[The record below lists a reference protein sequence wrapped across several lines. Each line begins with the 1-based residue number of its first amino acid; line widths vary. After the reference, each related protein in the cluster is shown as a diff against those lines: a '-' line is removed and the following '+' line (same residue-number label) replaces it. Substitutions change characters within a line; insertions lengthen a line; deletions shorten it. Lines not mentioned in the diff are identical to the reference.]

1 MENVIYERDYSQ
13 EVEKI
18 REKTYTKS
26 SSDAWD
32 YIMENEIMKKIG
44 ERFRELPHIIIPQ
57 NKEIFEECEKK
68 LDRFAFLHAGKIR
81 SVVSYESFEAHIY
94 VELPFF
100 EFHGEDLEL
109 IRYITQK
116 MDMIHFYTTEEG
128 WIRLSVSLEY
138 FFDAGDKDAII
149 AEEVSKHPELVDLM
163 GSREDEEKEIVMNDP
178 QLRTIIEQLA
188 EGTGLT
194 PEEYYDQFDAMLKN
208 NPKLFEDI
216 LSMGLDNQREK
227 YKNGKDAE

>member
-13 EVEKI
+13 EVNEI

-26 SSDAWD
+26 SADAWD

-109 IRYITQK
+109 IRYITQN

-138 FFDAGDKDAII
+138 FYDAGDKDAII
-149 AEEVSKHPELVDLM
+149 AEEVANYPELVDLM
-163 GSREDEEKEIVMNDP
+163 GSREDEEKETVMNDP
-178 QLRTIIEQLA
+178 QLRAIIEQLA
-188 EGTGLT
+188 AGTGLT
-194 PEEYYDQFDAMLKN
+194 PEEYYDQLDAIIKDDPTIFEMLVSKA
-208 NPKLFEDI
+208 
-216 LSMGLDNQREK
+216 LDEQRRRFMDEEK
-227 YKNGKDAE
+227 

>member
-13 EVEKI
+13 EVNEI

-26 SSDAWD
+26 SADAWD

-44 ERFRELPHIIIPQ
+44 ERFRELPHIIIPK

-109 IRYITQK
+109 IRYITQQ

-138 FFDAGDKDAII
+138 FYDAGDKDAII
-149 AEEVSKHPELVDLM
+149 AEEVAKHPELVDLM

-178 QLRTIIEQLA
+178 QLRAIIEQLA

-194 PEEYYDQFDAMLKN
+194 PEEYYDQFDAMLKS
-208 NPKLFEDI
+208 NPQMFEEI

-227 YKNGKDAE
+227 YKNGTDAE

>member
-1 MENVIYERDYSQ
+1 MENVIYEKDYSQ

-26 SSDAWD
+26 SADAWD
-32 YIMENEIMKKIG
+32 YIMDNGIMRKIG
-44 ERFRELPHIIIPQ
+44 ERFRDLPHIIIPQ

-109 IRYITQK
+109 IRYITQQ

-138 FFDAGDKDAII
+138 FYDAGDKDAII
-149 AEEVSKHPELVDLM
+149 AEEVANHPKLVDLL
-163 GSREDEEKEIVMNDP
+163 GSRDDEEKETVMNDP
-178 QLRTIIEQLA
+178 QLRAIIEQLA
-188 EGTGLT
+188 EGTGLA
-194 PEEYYDQFDAMLKN
+194 PEEYYDQFDAMLKS
-208 NPKLFEDI
+208 NPQMFEEI

>member
-1 MENVIYERDYSQ
+1 MDNVIYERDYTQ
-13 EVEKI
+13 EVREI
-18 REKTYTKS
+18 RDKTYTQS
-26 SSDAWD
+26 SANAWD
-32 YIMENEIMKKIG
+32 YIVENEIMKKIG

-116 MDMIHFYTTEEG
+116 MDMVHFYTTEEG
-128 WIRLSVSLEY
+128 WIRLSVSIEY
-138 FFDAGDKDAII
+138 FYDAGDKDAII
-149 AEEVSKHPELVDLM
+149 AEEVSSHPELMDMM
-163 GSREDEEKEIVMNDP
+163 GSRENEEKEIVMNDP
-178 QLRTIIEQLA
+178 KLRAIIEQLA
-188 EGTGLT
+188 EGSGLS
-194 PEEYYDQFDAMLKN
+194 PEEYYDRFDAMLKER
-208 NPKLFEDI
+208 PEIFEEI
-216 LSMGLDNQREK
+216 LSMGLDSERKKQ
-227 YKNGKDAE
+227 KNDESD

>member
-1 MENVIYERDYSQ
+1 MENIIYERDYTQ
-13 EVEKI
+13 EVKEV
-18 REKTYTKS
+18 RDKTYTKS
-26 SSDAWD
+26 SANAWD
-32 YIMENEIMKKIG
+32 YIVENGIMKRIG

-57 NKEIFEECEKK
+57 NKDTFEECEKK

-109 IRYITQK
+109 IRYITQN

-138 FFDAGDKDAII
+138 FYDAGDKDAII
-149 AEEVSKHPELVDLM
+149 AEEVANHPELVDLM
-163 GSREDEEKEIVMNDP
+163 GSREDEEKETVMNDP

-194 PEEYYDQFDAMLKN
+194 PEEYYDQLDAIIKEDPTIFEML
-208 NPKLFEDI
+208 
-216 LSMGLDNQREK
+216 LSKALDEQRRRFMDEEK
-227 YKNGKDAE
+227 

>member
-1 MENVIYERDYSQ
+1 MENVIYEKDYSQ

-26 SSDAWD
+26 SADAWD
-32 YIMENEIMKKIG
+32 YIMDNGIMRKIG
-44 ERFRELPHIIIPQ
+44 ERFRDLPHIIIPQ

-100 EFHGEDLEL
+100 EFHGQDLEL
-109 IRYITQK
+109 IRYITQQ

-138 FFDAGDKDAII
+138 FYDAGDKDAII
-149 AEEVSKHPELVDLM
+149 AEEVAKHPELVDLM

-178 QLRTIIEQLA
+178 QLRAIIEQLA

-194 PEEYYDQFDAMLKN
+194 PEEYYDQFDAMLKS
-208 NPKLFEDI
+208 NPQMFEEI

>member
-1 MENVIYERDYSQ
+1 MENIIYDRDYTQ
-13 EVEKI
+13 EVKEV
-18 REKTYTKS
+18 RDKTYTKS
-26 SSDAWD
+26 SANAWD
-32 YIMENEIMKKIG
+32 YIVENGIMKKIG

-57 NKEIFEECEKK
+57 NKDTFEECEKK

-109 IRYITQK
+109 IRYITQQ

-138 FFDAGDKDAII
+138 FYDAGDKDAII
-149 AEEVSKHPELVDLM
+149 AEEVAIHPKLVDLL
-163 GSREDEEKEIVMNDP
+163 GSREDEEKETVMNDP
-178 QLRTIIEQLA
+178 QLRAIIEQLA
-188 EGTGLT
+188 ASTGLT
-194 PEEYYDQFDAMLKN
+194 PEEYYDQLDAIIKEDPTIFEML
-208 NPKLFEDI
+208 
-216 LSMGLDNQREK
+216 LSKALEEQRRRFMDEEK
-227 YKNGKDAE
+227 

>member
-13 EVEKI
+13 EIEKI

-26 SSDAWD
+26 SADAWD
-32 YIMENEIMKKIG
+32 YIMENGIMKKIG
-44 ERFRELPHIIIPQ
+44 ERFRDLPHIIIPQ
-57 NKEIFEECEKK
+57 NKKIFEECEKK

-109 IRYITQK
+109 IRYITQQ
-116 MDMIHFYTTEEG
+116 MDMIHFYTTKEG

-138 FFDAGDKDAII
+138 FYDAGDKDAII
-149 AEEVSKHPELVDLM
+149 AEEVAKHPELVDLL
-163 GSREDEEKEIVMNDP
+163 GSREDEEKETVMNDP
-178 QLRTIIEQLA
+178 QLRVIIEQLA
-188 EGTGLT
+188 AGTGLT
-194 PEEYYDQFDAMLKN
+194 PEEYYDQFKAMVREH
-208 NPKLFEDI
+208 PEIFEELF
-216 LSMGLDNQREK
+216 
-227 YKNGKDAE
+227 

>member
-1 MENVIYERDYSQ
+1 MENIIYERDYTQ
-13 EVEKI
+13 EVMEI
-18 REKTYTKS
+18 RDKTYTKS
-26 SSDAWD
+26 SADAWD
-32 YIMENEIMKKIG
+32 YIVENGIMKKIG

-109 IRYITQK
+109 IRYITTN
-116 MDMIHFYTTEEG
+116 MDMVHFYTTEEG

-138 FFDAGDKDAII
+138 FYDVGDKDAII
-149 AEEVSKHPELVDLM
+149 TEEVLKHPELVDMM

-178 QLRTIIEQLA
+178 KLRAVIEKLA
-188 EGTGLT
+188 EGTGLS
-194 PEEYYDQFDAMLKN
+194 PDEYYDQFDAMIKEHSEI
-208 NPKLFEDI
+208 FEKI
-216 LSMGLDNQREK
+216 LSVGLDNQRRKHLEE
-227 YKNGKDAE
+227 DSEE

>member
-1 MENVIYERDYSQ
+1 MENVIYEKDYSQ

-26 SSDAWD
+26 SADAWD
-32 YIMENEIMKKIG
+32 YIMDNGIMRKIG
-44 ERFRELPHIIIPQ
+44 ERFRDLPHIIIPQ

-109 IRYITQK
+109 IRYITQQ

-138 FFDAGDKDAII
+138 FYDAGDKDAII
-149 AEEVSKHPELVDLM
+149 AEEVAKHPELVDLM

-178 QLRTIIEQLA
+178 QLRAIIEQLA

-194 PEEYYDQFDAMLKN
+194 PEEYYDQFDAMLKS
-208 NPKLFEDI
+208 NPQMFEEI

>member
-1 MENVIYERDYSQ
+1 MENIIYERDYTQ
-13 EVEKI
+13 EVKEV
-18 REKTYTKS
+18 RDKTYTKS
-26 SSDAWD
+26 SANAWD
-32 YIMENEIMKKIG
+32 YIVENGIMKRIG

-57 NKEIFEECEKK
+57 NKDTFEECEKK

-109 IRYITQK
+109 IRYITQN

-138 FFDAGDKDAII
+138 FYDAGDKDAII
-149 AEEVSKHPELVDLM
+149 AEEVANHPELVDLM
-163 GSREDEEKEIVMNDP
+163 GSREDEEKETVMNDP

-188 EGTGLT
+188 VGTGLA
-194 PEEYYDQFDAMLKN
+194 PEEYYDQLDAIIKEDPTIFEML
-208 NPKLFEDI
+208 
-216 LSMGLDNQREK
+216 LSKALDEQRRRFMDEEK
-227 YKNGKDAE
+227 

>member
-13 EVEKI
+13 EVNEI

-26 SSDAWD
+26 SADAWD
-32 YIMENEIMKKIG
+32 YIMENGIMKKIG
-44 ERFRELPHIIIPQ
+44 ERFRDLPHIIIPQ
-57 NKEIFEECEKK
+57 NKKIFEECEKK

-109 IRYITQK
+109 IRYITQQ
-116 MDMIHFYTTEEG
+116 MDMIHFYTTKEG

-138 FFDAGDKDAII
+138 FYDAGDKDAII
-149 AEEVSKHPELVDLM
+149 AEEVAKHPELVDLL
-163 GSREDEEKEIVMNDP
+163 GSREDEEKETVMNDP
-178 QLRTIIEQLA
+178 QLRVIIEQLA
-188 EGTGLT
+188 AGTGLT
-194 PEEYYDQFDAMLKN
+194 PEEYYDQFNAIVREH
-208 NPKLFEDI
+208 PEIFEKLF
-216 LSMGLDNQREK
+216 
-227 YKNGKDAE
+227 

>member
-13 EVEKI
+13 EVNEI

-26 SSDAWD
+26 SADAWD

-109 IRYITQK
+109 IRYITQQ

-138 FFDAGDKDAII
+138 FYDAGDKDAII
-149 AEEVSKHPELVDLM
+149 AEEVAKHPELVDLM

-178 QLRTIIEQLA
+178 QLRAIIEQLA

-194 PEEYYDQFDAMLKN
+194 PEEYYDQFDAMLKS
-208 NPKLFEDI
+208 NPQMFEEI

>member
-1 MENVIYERDYSQ
+1 MENVIYEKDYSQ

-26 SSDAWD
+26 SADAWD

-109 IRYITQK
+109 IRYITQQ

-138 FFDAGDKDAII
+138 FYDAGDKDAII
-149 AEEVSKHPELVDLM
+149 AEEVAKHPELVDLM

-178 QLRTIIEQLA
+178 QLRAIIEQLA

-216 LSMGLDNQREK
+216 LSMGLDNKRKK
-227 YKNGKDAE
+227 YLKDNSEA

>member
-1 MENVIYERDYSQ
+1 MENIIYERDYTQ
-13 EVEKI
+13 EVKEI
-18 REKTYTKS
+18 RDKTYTKS
-26 SSDAWD
+26 SADAWD
-32 YIMENEIMKKIG
+32 YIVENGIMKRIG

-109 IRYITQK
+109 IRYVTQN
-116 MDMIHFYTTEEG
+116 MDMVHFYTTEAG

-138 FFDAGDKDAII
+138 FYDVGDKDAII
-149 AEEVSKHPELVDLM
+149 TEEVSNHPELMDMM

-178 QLRTIIEQLA
+178 KLRTIIEQLA
-188 EGTGLT
+188 EGSGLS
-194 PEEYYDQFDAMLKN
+194 PEEYYDRFDAMLKEC
-208 NPKLFEDI
+208 PELFEEI
-216 LSMGLDNQREK
+216 LSMGLDSERKKQ
-227 YKNGKDAE
+227 KNDESD

>member
-13 EVEKI
+13 EVEKN

-26 SSDAWD
+26 SADAWD
-32 YIMENEIMKKIG
+32 YIMDNGIMRKIG
-44 ERFRELPHIIIPQ
+44 ERFRDLPHIIIPQ

-109 IRYITQK
+109 IRYITQQ

-138 FFDAGDKDAII
+138 FYDAGDKDAII
-149 AEEVSKHPELVDLM
+149 AEEVAKHPELVDLM
-163 GSREDEEKEIVMNDP
+163 GRREEEEKEIVMNDP
-178 QLRTIIEQLA
+178 QLRAIIEQLA

-216 LSMGLDNQREK
+216 LSMGLDNQRDK

>member
-13 EVEKI
+13 EVEKN

-26 SSDAWD
+26 SADAWD
-32 YIMENEIMKKIG
+32 YIMENGIMKKIG
-44 ERFRELPHIIIPQ
+44 ERFRDLPHIIIPQ

-149 AEEVSKHPELVDLM
+149 AEEVAKHPELVDLM

>member
-13 EVEKI
+13 EIEKI

-26 SSDAWD
+26 SADAWD
-32 YIMENEIMKKIG
+32 YIMENGIMKKIG
-44 ERFRELPHIIIPQ
+44 ERFRDLPHIIIPQ
-57 NKEIFEECEKK
+57 NKKIFEECEKK

-109 IRYITQK
+109 IRYITQQ
-116 MDMIHFYTTEEG
+116 MDMIHFYTTKEG

-138 FFDAGDKDAII
+138 FYDAGDKDAII
-149 AEEVSKHPELVDLM
+149 AEEVAKHPELVDLL
-163 GSREDEEKEIVMNDP
+163 GSREDEEKETVMNDP
-178 QLRTIIEQLA
+178 QLRVIIEQLA
-188 EGTGLT
+188 AGTGLT
-194 PEEYYDQFDAMLKN
+194 PEEYYDQFNAIVREH
-208 NPKLFEDI
+208 PEIFEKLF
-216 LSMGLDNQREK
+216 
-227 YKNGKDAE
+227 

>member
-1 MENVIYERDYSQ
+1 MENIIFERDYTQ
-13 EVEKI
+13 EVREI
-18 REKTYTKS
+18 RDKTYTQS
-26 SSDAWD
+26 SADAWE
-32 YIMENEIMKKIG
+32 YIVENGIMKKIG
-44 ERFRELPHIIIPQ
+44 EQFRELPHIIVPH
-57 NKEIFEECEKK
+57 NKEIFEECENK
-68 LDRFAFLHAGKIR
+68 LDRFAFLHAGKIG

-109 IRYITQK
+109 IRYITQN
-116 MDMIHFYTTEEG
+116 MDMVHFYTTEEG

-138 FFDAGDKDAII
+138 FYDAGDKDAII
-149 AEEVSKHPELVDLM
+149 AEEVAKHPELVDLM

-178 QLRTIIEQLA
+178 QLRAIIEQLA

-194 PEEYYDQFDAMLKN
+194 PEEYYDQLDAMLKN

-216 LSMGLDNQREK
+216 LSMGLDNKRKK
-227 YKNGKDAE
+227 YLKDNSEA